1 VKEKRRPIYD
11 KLAKRYEGAI
21 GPLERNYLSRLR
33 ARTLSHLPE
42 GSRLLEIGA
51 GTGLNFPHYPAG
63 TCGAASE
70 FSFEMLRLA
79 CGKPRPEDVR
89 IVQNRAEELPF
100 GPRTF
105 DAAFATL
112 VFCSIESPQAAFEE
126 LKRVVKPG
134 GKIVLLEHVRP
145 ANMLGPAFDLLNM
158 VTVPLFEDHF
168 NRRTA
173 DTAVRSGLKIVNVER
188 FSAGIIELIVCEV

>member
-1 VKEKRRPIYD
+1 MNRRPIYD
-11 KLAKRYEGAI
+11 KLAGRYERAI
-21 GPLERNYLSRLR
+21 GPLERRYLNRLR
-33 ARTLSHLPE
+33 ARTLSHLPQ

-63 TCGAASE
+63 ACGAASE

-79 CGKPRPEDVR
+79 SEKPRPEGVR

-100 GPRTF
+100 EADTF

-112 VFCSIESPQAAFEE
+112 VFCSIESPRTAFEE

-134 GKIVLLEHVRP
+134 GKVVLLEHVRP
-145 ANMLGPAFDLLNM
+145 ANILGPAFDLLSM

-168 NRRTA
+168 NRRTV
-173 DTAVRSGLKIVNVER
+173 DDAVRAGLNKVKVER
-188 FSAGIIELIVCEV
+188 FAAGIIELIVCEV